1 MILRIMDKKKY
12 LLIGIA
18 VVIIIALMATM
29 CGGGDNEEA
38 NEAKEGIKPIQTEVK
53 GDLKDYF
60 EVVDKNCKLKPNKYL
75 SSIVVELR
83 RIGGELPFSITDVE
97 AFNTNNEPTADYYA
111 GFGIELL
118 NADGE
123 IIAKQPATMFP
134 YSENEIMEALRLQ
147 PGETTTIEINIEAT
161 EKDFKNA
168 VNYRITS
175 ALQDNRKKREELKNN
190 SGKSDSNSDDIDKT
204 LEQTEKALELAGK
217 ILGN

>member
-1 MILRIMDKKKY
+1 M
-12 LLIGIA
+12 GA
-18 VVIIIALMATM
+18 
-29 CGGGDNEEA
+29 
-38 NEAKEGIKPIQTEVK
+38 
-53 GDLKDYF
+53 
-60 EVVDKNCKLKPNKYL
+60 
-75 SSIVVELR
+75 
-83 RIGGELPFSITDVE
+83 ELPYAINEVD

>member
-1 MILRIMDKKKY
+1 
-12 LLIGIA
+12 
-18 VVIIIALMATM
+18 
-29 CGGGDNEEA
+29 
-38 NEAKEGIKPIQTEVK
+38 
-53 GDLKDYF
+53 
-60 EVVDKNCKLKPNKYL
+60 
-75 SSIVVELR
+75 
-83 RIGGELPFSITDVE
+83 
-97 AFNTNNEPTADYYA
+97 
-111 GFGIELL
+111 
-118 NADGE
+118 
-123 IIAKQPATMFP
+123 
-134 YSENEIMEALRLQ
+134 MEALRLQ